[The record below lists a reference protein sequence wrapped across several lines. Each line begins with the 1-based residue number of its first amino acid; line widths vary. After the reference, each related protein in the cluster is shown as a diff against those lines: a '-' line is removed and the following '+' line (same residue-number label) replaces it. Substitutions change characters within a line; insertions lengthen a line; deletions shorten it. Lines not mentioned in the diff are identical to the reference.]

1 LGWDAIMAGSR
12 RPLEAAAA
20 AAVRSATLESAA
32 VVFAAV
38 GKVVVVF
45 LLPRVAAPVVTPFV
59 LAVLV
64 AAAASG
70 TMRTAAAASS
80 VTSFVEAVRAVVSS
94 IPLFMPVEEFLTLCC
109 TSRSDTVSRSGTEH
123 GTGSGS
129 GVGSALFFIRVG
141 ARPLAAGGAVVLQS
155 ALDQLDR
162 VASQLEIG
170 MEVGVH
176 WIL

>member
-1 LGWDAIMAGSR
+1 MGGSR
-12 RPLEAAAA
+12 WPLEAAAA

-38 GKVVVVF
+38 GKVAVVF
-45 LLPRVAAPVVTPFV
+45 LLPRVTAPVVTPFV
-59 LAVLV
+59 VAVLM

-70 TMRTAAAASS
+70 TMRSAAAATS

-109 TSRSDTVSRSGTEH
+109 VSRSATVSGSGTDR

-129 GVGSALFFIRVG
+129 GIGPALFFVRVG
-141 ARPLAAGGAVVLQS
+141 ARSLAAGGAVVIQS

-162 VASQLEIG
+162 VASQLEIQ
-170 MEVGVH
+170 
-176 WIL
+176 